1 MGDIHLPFREDD
13 AEDLYENAP
22 CGYVSTLL
30 DGTIVRVNQTFLTW
44 MGLRVDELVGRKR
57 FQDLLT
63 RGGCIFYE
71 TNYAPLLRMQGT
83 VREVAVEL
91 VGADG
96 GLIPA
101 LINSTLKRDPGG
113 TAILI
118 RTAVF
123 QASDRREYERELLS
137 ARRRAEESQ
146 ARGLQGRQPY
156 PVQE

>member
-1 MGDIHLPFREDD
+1 MSDIHIPFREDD

-22 CGYVSTLL
+22 CGHISTLL

-44 MGLRVDELVGRKR
+44 TGFLVEDLVGRKR

-63 RGGCIFYE
+63 RGGRIFYE
-71 TNYAPLLRMQGT
+71 TNYAPLLRMQGS

-91 VGADG
+91 AGADDRS
-96 GLIPA
+96 IPA
-101 LINSTLKRDPGG
+101 LINSTLKRDPDG

-123 QASDRREYERELLS
+123 QAADRREYERELLS
-137 ARRRAEESQ
+137 ARQRAEESK
-146 ARGLQGRQPY
+146 ARALQDGQPDS
-156 PVQE
+156 VRE